1 MTPHAPFLT
10 DEPDSLGADAF
21 GHTDYAET
29 LHSIVT
35 DAEPPLAIGLFGRWG
50 LGKSSIIGAL
60 QSRLSGDAETAF
72 AYFDAWRYEEDSLR
86 RQFLLD
92 VATDLEKDGL
102 LGKFD
107 VKKQLRDIEY
117 ETQQV
122 EEKLGSSRPRIARLL
137 IIAAIFGLVALA
149 LILLGVVHSLSEGS
163 FGKKVLVA
171 LVTAVVAGLAAAISQ
186 SISID
191 AVGLTRRRLE
201 DPDRFAAKFVEV
213 LGALKPRRLV
223 IAIDNLDRSSPEK
236 AVEVLSTIKT
246 YLEPTVSPDALPRSS
261 ARPTVDKQI
270 VFVIAVDDE
279 ALRRHLGAQEMVRG
293 EGFDDAAAARYV
305 EEYLAKFFGARLP
318 IREILVDDMRDYVAR
333 RMTPLADARGL
344 GPEETRD
351 LITVVNAGL
360 RGNPRGV
367 KQFHNDLEVRLRL
380 LEERERETDGGR
392 PGIAPPV
399 SGEVAMVAKLAL
411 IEREW
416 PGAFRRLQVDPLVF
430 ELWEIDAKRYG
441 MVDWDRTRAQAEEG
455 DPPDHLVMD
464 TAPVPEWRRFA
475 TFLRTTTRVRSTRI
489 RALLNLRQSEIEV
502 TLPGYG
508 EFRDALTADERERV
522 GELLES
528 ASAEERAELAAKVPD
543 ILAEEI
549 ARDYI
554 DSARGVV
561 DVVVSAAAFE
571 RHEGVRREV
580 IRTAAEV
587 PELKGEM
594 PNLDPVAV
602 LAAGELLDLET
613 RQLLFEPF
621 LLRFHR
627 NDLAAEERAVTARAL
642 APYIGDFTSEDREKV
657 AGAIATGLSEEFDLI
672 LPFIEADESLLAVA
686 PLDAALASMASQRGQ
701 GQLPDSPRPLH
712 RQPAAPIAIARI
724 AMRSPLGQTRGE
736 QLLDVV
742 RAIFEGSVVDPDDL
756 AADLDGLRGLVG
768 SVEGEHTEQ
777 FELLAR
783 TFQQHF
789 AEVQQQ
795 SRAAMLAF
803 AGEVLARSPGHVSEE
818 VAPAIA
824 DQIFGASAQAL
835 VDLPLIDPIP
845 EVFRRPFLERLD
857 PLKTTPDL
865 WGPALGQLWRL
876 DPDGFVPHLIGSF
889 DALLRADRPDA
900 VDELLD
906 TYHEPLA
913 EVGEPFT
920 SVALAA
926 LSDRLDQDNPGPPG
940 LLARLAP
947 MLGDEELDELARR
960 HAEALATPAAGEQV
974 RFVLENLPAEVASLR
989 LRAAHHAIGRIEID
1003 AGPPPPPLLS
1013 LVCASVGRLGREDQ
1027 DRFADGLASVIRN
1040 WPGQAGPPAAAALRR
1055 VERLPVEP
1063 ADVIAAALIEVES
1076 NFSDAEPRT
1085 EVLEAVWHLRVRK
1098 GSRVWKRLARRAD
1111 ELGHGEGDV
1120 ERQLAGR
1127 LMDWLSEG

>member
-1 MTPHAPFLT
+1 MTTHAPFLT

-35 DAEPPLAIGLFGRWG
+35 DAEPPLAIGLLGRWG
-50 LGKSSIIGAL
+50 LGKSSIVGAL

-92 VATDLEKDGL
+92 VATDLEKDGRL
-102 LGKFD
+102 KKFD
-107 VKKQLRDIEY
+107 VKKKLRDVEY
-117 ETQQV
+117 ETQEV
-122 EEKLGSSRPRIARLL
+122 EEKLGWSKPRIARLV
-137 IIAAIFGLVALA
+137 IVAAIFGLIALA

-191 AVGLTRRRLE
+191 AVSLTRRRLE

-213 LGALKPRRLV
+213 LEALEPRRLV

-246 YLEPTVSPDALPRSS
+246 FLEPTVSPEALPRSS
-261 ARPTVDKQI
+261 ARPTVEKQI

-279 ALRRHLGAQEMVRG
+279 ALRRHLSVQETVRS

-333 RMTPLADARGL
+333 RMTPLAEARSL

-380 LEERERETDGGR
+380 LEEREREKDGGR

-430 ELWEIDAKRYG
+430 DLWEIDAKRYG

-455 DPPDHLVMD
+455 NPPNHGAID
-464 TAPVPEWRRFA
+464 TAAMPEWRRFA
-475 TFLRTTTRVRSTRI
+475 TFLRTTTRVRSARI

-502 TLPGYG
+502 TLPSYG
-508 EFRDALTADERERV
+508 EFRDALTADERDRV
-522 GELLES
+522 GELLEA
-528 ASAEERAELAAKVPD
+528 ASAEERTALAAKVPD

-549 ARDYI
+549 ERAYI

-561 DVVVSAAAFE
+561 DVVISTHAFE
-571 RHEGVRREV
+571 RHEEVRREV
-580 IRTAAEV
+580 IRSAAEV

-602 LAAGELLDLET
+602 LAAGRLLDLET
-613 RQLLFEPF
+613 RRLLFEPF

-627 NDLAAEERAVTARAL
+627 NDLAAEERAVTAHAL
-642 APYIGDFTSEDREKV
+642 APFVGDFAAEDREEL

-672 LPFIEADESLLAVA
+672 LPFVEADGSLLAAA

-701 GQLPDSPRPLH
+701 GQLPESPWPLH
-712 RQPAAPIAIARI
+712 RQSAAPIAVVRI
-724 AMRSPLGQTRGE
+724 GMRSALGQERGV

-742 RAIFEGSVVDPDDL
+742 RAIFEGSVGDPEDL
-756 AADLDGLRGLVG
+756 AADLGGLRELAG
-768 SVEGEHTEQ
+768 SVEEEHPDQ

-795 SRAAMLAF
+795 SRAEMLAF
-803 AGEVLARSPGHVSEE
+803 VGEVLARSPEYASGE

-824 DQIFGASAQAL
+824 DQLFGSPGQAL
-835 VDLPLIDPIP
+835 VDVADLDPVP

-857 PLKTTPDL
+857 PLKTTPEF
-865 WGPALGQLWRL
+865 WGAALEQLRRI
-876 DPDGFVPHLIGSF
+876 DPEGFAPHLIGAF
-889 DALLRADRPDA
+889 DALLRADHLDA
-900 VDELLD
+900 VDQLLG
-906 TYHEPLA
+906 TYRETLA
-913 EVGEPFT
+913 EEPELFT
-920 SVALAA
+920 PVATAA
-926 LSDRLDQDNPGPPG
+926 LSDRVAQDNPGPPE
-940 LLARLAP
+940 LLARMVA
-947 MLGDEELDELARR
+947 MLNVEEVDELGRR
-960 HAEALATPAAGEQV
+960 YAEALGRPAAGEQT
-974 RFVLENLPAEVASLR
+974 RLVLEELPAEAASLR
-989 LRAAHHAIGRIEID
+989 FLAAHFAIGRIEVD
-1003 AGPPPPPLLS
+1003 AGVPTVPLLS
-1013 LVCASVGRLGREDQ
+1013 LVCASVGRLSEGDQ
-1027 DRFADGLASVIRN
+1027 DRFAAGLAAVVRN
-1040 WPGQAGPPAAAALRR
+1040 WPIQAGEPAVAALGR
-1055 VERLPVEP
+1055 VERLRVEA
-1063 ADVIAAALIEVES
+1063 ADVIAEALIEIEPSFGEVES
-1076 NFSDAEPRT
+1076 RSALLY
-1085 EVLEAVWHLRVRK
+1085 VVWRLRVKK
-1098 GSRVWKRLARRAD
+1098 GSRVWKRLRDRSA
-1111 ELGHGEGDV
+1111 ELAEGEGSV
-1120 ERQLAGR
+1120 EQELASRVQGW
-1127 LMDWLSEG
+1127 DDA